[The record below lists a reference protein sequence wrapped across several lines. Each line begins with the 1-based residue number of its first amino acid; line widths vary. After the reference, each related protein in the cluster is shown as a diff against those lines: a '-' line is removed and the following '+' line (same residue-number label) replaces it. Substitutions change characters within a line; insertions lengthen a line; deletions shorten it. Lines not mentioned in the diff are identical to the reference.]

1 LGSSKALL
9 AKRQGL
15 TRSHKVNRD
24 EDLCFASTNNS
35 SDVKQDIRY
44 AFRMLRKQPG
54 FGTIAILTLAL
65 GIGANTAI
73 FSIVNAV
80 LLRPLPYR
88 DADRIMVLNESS
100 GPGQDYSVALPDY
113 FDWRND
119 NTVFEHL
126 AATHKESR
134 NLSGIPGR
142 DPERVSCASVTRNFF
157 NVVGV
162 SPETGRIFSE
172 DEDKVGAPPVVVIS
186 DRLWQRAF
194 NRDPGLLGRSI
205 TLHDQNFTVIGVMP
219 PQITSPQDTDAW
231 FSIMRRSNN
240 PAWMDRSHHPMI
252 FVWGKLKPGVTVDRA
267 RVEMKMIAARLER
280 TYPETNGK
288 VYAVVTPLLEN
299 LVGKY
304 RTNLGL
310 LLGAVGLVLLIAC
323 ANLANLFAARGA
335 ARAREFAIH
344 AAVGAT
350 RGQIVKKLLIESFV
364 IALLGGALG
373 FFLAI
378 WVRDGLIAL
387 SPGNVSRFHQIS
399 FDLPVLGFTFLVA
412 SLTTMLFGLWPA
424 WHTSQ
429 ADIQLALKAGSAG
442 SGDPPSAKRAR
453 DWLVVSEIALTLT
466 LLVAA
471 GLVLKSFSHLQSLLL
486 GYEPRALFTARFE
499 LPWQKYNDRDKIN
512 TFAKALLD
520 KVRSLPGV
528 QNAAVSSNGPLM
540 GGWQTGF
547 WREENQRPQ
556 PSDMLNS
563 DLEVVGGDYFSTLK
577 VPLLRG
583 RAFNER
589 DTKDSPRVIIIDQ
602 AMAEQYFPGE
612 NPIGKRLGVDPGND
626 NESYVMSEIVGV
638 VARMRFHAVDEMAPL
653 PVIYCSLGQAQRTSL
668 TLFVRSTMASTALER
683 AVRDAVTSIDSS
695 LPVFDARPM
704 TDRVRETWGAQRLLS
719 FLFSVFAGLALVLAT
734 IGLYGLLAYTTLKR
748 VPEIGIRLALGARP
762 AQIRALI
769 LSHGIQLLLIGSAIG
784 LVAAFG
790 LSRALQSV
798 LFEVKGIDPRIYLG
812 VGLILFGAT
821 LLAAW
826 IPARRAS
833 RVDPIVALHTE

>member
-1 LGSSKALL
+1 MSNLRL
-9 AKRQGL
+9 
-15 TRSHKVNRD
+15 
-24 EDLCFASTNNS
+24 
-35 SDVKQDIRY
+35 
-44 AFRMLRKQPG
+44 AFRQLIKNPA
-54 FGTIAILTLAL
+54 FSAVAIVTLAL

-80 LLRPLPYR
+80 LLRPLPYP

-113 FDWRND
+113 FDWRNG

-134 NLSGIPGR
+134 NLSGVPGR
-142 DPERVSCASVTRNFF
+142 EPERISCASVTRNFF
-157 NVVGV
+157 NIVGL
-162 SPETGRIFSE
+162 PPKIGRTFSE
-172 DEDKVGAPPVVVIS
+172 DEDKVGAPSVVVIS

-194 NRDPGLLGRSI
+194 NRDPAVLGRSI
-205 TLHDQNFTVIGVMP
+205 TLHDQNYTVIGVMP
-219 PQITSPQDTDAW
+219 REVTSPQDTDVW
-231 FSIMRRSNN
+231 LSMMRRSNN
-240 PAWMDRSHHPMI
+240 PVWMQRFIHPMI
-252 FVWGKLKPGVTVDRA
+252 FVWGKLKPGVTLEQA
-267 RVEMKMIAARLER
+267 RTEMKGIAAQLEKA
-280 TYPETNGK
+280 YPETNK
-288 VYAVVTPLLEN
+288 QEYAVVTPLLEN

-335 ARAREFAIH
+335 ARSREFAIH

-364 IALLGGALG
+364 VALLGGALG

-387 SPGNVSRFHQIS
+387 SPGDVSRFQQIS

-412 SLTTMLFGLWPA
+412 SLTTVLFGLWPA
-424 WHTSQ
+424 WQ
-429 ADIQLALKAGSAG
+429 ASHADVQLALKTGSAG

-453 DWLVVSEIALTLT
+453 DWLVISEIALTLT

-471 GLVLKSFSHLQSLLL
+471 GLVLKSFSRLQSLSI
-486 GYEPRALFTARFE
+486 GYESRALFTARFE

-512 TFAKALLD
+512 TFTKALLD
-520 KVRSLPGV
+520 KVRGLPGV

-547 WREENQRPQ
+547 WREENPRPQ
-556 PSDMLNS
+556 PSDMLSS
-563 DLEVVGGDYFSTLK
+563 DLEVVGGGYFSTLK

-612 NPIGKRLGVDPGND
+612 DPIGRRLGVDPGND
-626 NESYVMSEIVGV
+626 NENYVMSEIVGV
-638 VARMRFHAVDEMAPL
+638 VARMRFHAIDEMAPL

-668 TLFVRSTMASTALER
+668 TLFVRSTMASAALER

-695 LPVFDARPM
+695 MAVFDSRPM
-704 TDRVRETWGAQRLLS
+704 SDRVRETWGVQRLLS
-719 FLFSVFAGLALVLAT
+719 FLFSVFAGLALLLAT

-748 VPEIGIRLALGARP
+748 VREIGIRLALGARP
-762 AQIRALI
+762 EQIRRLI
-769 LSHGIQLLLIGSAIG
+769 LSHGLQLVFIGSAIG
-784 LVAAFG
+784 LATALA

-798 LFEVKGIDPRIYLG
+798 LFEVNGIDPRIYLG
-812 VGLILFGAT
+812 VGLLLFGAT
-821 LLAAW
+821 LLASW

-833 RVDPIVALHTE
+833 RVDPIIALRSE

>member
-1 LGSSKALL
+1 MSNLRLAL
-9 AKRQGL
+9 RQL
-15 TRSHKVNRD
+15 IKNP
-24 EDLCFASTNNS
+24 
-35 SDVKQDIRY
+35 
-44 AFRMLRKQPG
+44 AFSAV
-54 FGTIAILTLAL
+54 AIVTLAL

-80 LLRPLPYR
+80 LLRPLPYP

-113 FDWRND
+113 FDWQRD

-126 AATHKESR
+126 ACTHKESR

-142 DPERVSCASVTRNFF
+142 EPERISCASVTRNFF
-157 NVVGV
+157 NIVGLP
-162 SPETGRIFSE
+162 PEIGRTFGE

-186 DRLWQRAF
+186 DRLWRRVF
-194 NRDPGLLGRSI
+194 NADPSVLGRSI

-219 PQITSPQDTDAW
+219 PQVTSPQDSDVW
-231 FSIMRRSNN
+231 LSMMRRSNN
-240 PAWMDRSHHPMI
+240 PVWMQRFIHPMI
-252 FVWGKLKPGVTVDRA
+252 FVWGKLKPGVTLEQA
-267 RVEMKMIAARLER
+267 RTEMKGIAAQLEKA
-280 TYPETNGK
+280 YPETNK
-288 VYAVVTPLLEN
+288 QEYAVVTPLLEN

-335 ARAREFAIH
+335 ARSREFAIH

-350 RGQIVKKLLIESFV
+350 RGQIVKKLLIESLV

-387 SPGNVSRFHQIS
+387 SPGDVSRFHQIS

-412 SLTTMLFGLWPA
+412 SLTTVLFGLWPA
-424 WHTSQ
+424 WQ
-429 ADIQLALKAGSAG
+429 ASHANVQLALKTASAG

-453 DWLVVSEIALTLT
+453 DWLVISEIALTLT

-471 GLVLKSFSHLQSLLL
+471 GLVLKSFSRLQSLSL

-499 LPWQKYNDRDKIN
+499 LPWRKYNDRDKIN

-520 KVRSLPGV
+520 KVRGLPGV

-547 WREENQRPQ
+547 WREENPRPQ

-583 RAFNER
+583 RTFNER

-626 NESYVMSEIVGV
+626 NENYVMSEIVGV
-638 VARMRFHAVDEMAPL
+638 VARMRFHAIDEMAPL

-668 TLFVRSTMASTALER
+668 TLFVRSTMASAALEHSIR
-683 AVRDAVTSIDSS
+683 NAVTSVDSS

-704 TDRVRETWGAQRLLS
+704 SDRVRETWGAQRLLS

-748 VPEIGIRLALGARP
+748 VREIGIRLALGARP
-762 AQIRALI
+762 AQIRTLI
-769 LSHGIQLLLIGSAIG
+769 LSHGMQLLLIGSVIG
-784 LVAAFG
+784 LLSAFA

-798 LFEVKGIDPRIYLG
+798 LFDVKGIDPRIYLA
-812 VGLILFGAT
+812 VGLLLFGAT
-821 LLAAW
+821 LLASW

-833 RVDPIVALHTE
+833 RVDPIIALRQE

>member
-1 LGSSKALL
+1 
-9 AKRQGL
+9 
-15 TRSHKVNRD
+15 
-24 EDLCFASTNNS
+24 
-35 SDVKQDIRY
+35 
-44 AFRMLRKQPG
+44 MLRKQPG
-54 FGTIAILTLAL
+54 FSVIAILTLAL

-80 LLRPLPYR
+80 LLRPLPYP

-113 FDWRND
+113 FDWRKD

-142 DPERVSCASVTRNFF
+142 DSERVSCASVTRNFF
-157 NVVGV
+157 NIIGL
-162 SPETGRIFSE
+162 PPKIGRTFSE

-186 DRLWQRAF
+186 DRLWRRVF
-194 NRDPGLLGRSI
+194 NADPSVLGRSI

-219 PQITSPQDTDAW
+219 PQVTSPQDSDVW
-231 FSIMRRSNN
+231 LSMMRRSNN
-240 PAWMDRSHHPMI
+240 PVWMQRFIHPMI
-252 FVWGKLKPGVTVDRA
+252 YVWGKLKPGMTLEQA
-267 RVEMKMIAARLER
+267 RSEMKTIAARLEKA
-280 TYPETNGK
+280 YPETNGK
-288 VYAVVTPLLEN
+288 ETAIVTPLLEN

-304 RTNLGL
+304 RINLTL

-323 ANLANLFAARGA
+323 ANLANLFAARGV

-387 SPGNVSRFHQIS
+387 SPGDVSRFHQIS
-399 FDLPVLGFTFLVA
+399 FDPPVLGFTFLVA

-424 WHTSQ
+424 WHASH
-429 ADIQLALKAGSAG
+429 ADIQLALKTGSAG

-453 DWLVVSEIALTLT
+453 DWLVISEIALTLT

-471 GLVLKSFSHLQSLLL
+471 GLIVKSFSRLQSLSL

-499 LPWQKYNDRDKIN
+499 LPWEKYSDRDKIN

-520 KVRSLPGV
+520 DVRGLPGV

-547 WREENQRPQ
+547 WREENPRPQ

-612 NPIGKRLGVDPGND
+612 NPIGKRLGVDAGND
-626 NESYVMSEIVGV
+626 EEGSVMSEIVGV

-668 TLFVRSTMASTALER
+668 TLFVRSTMASAVLER
-683 AVRDAVTSIDSS
+683 TVHDAVTSIDSS
-695 LPVFDARPM
+695 LPVFDTRPM

-719 FLFSVFAGLALVLAT
+719 FLFSIFAGLALVLAT

-762 AQIRALI
+762 DQIRRLI
-769 LSHGIQLLLIGSAIG
+769 LSHGLQLLAIGSVIG
-784 LVAAFG
+784 LIAAFV

-798 LFEVKGIDPRIYLG
+798 LFEVKEVDPRIYLG

-821 LLAAW
+821 LVAAW

>member
-1 LGSSKALL
+1 
-9 AKRQGL
+9 
-15 TRSHKVNRD
+15 
-24 EDLCFASTNNS
+24 
-35 SDVKQDIRY
+35 
-44 AFRMLRKQPG
+44 MLRKQPG
-54 FGTIAILTLAL
+54 FSVIAILTLAL

-73 FSIVNAV
+73 FSMVNAV
-80 LLRPLPYR
+80 LLRPLPYPE
-88 DADRIMVLNESS
+88 ADRIMVLNESS

-142 DPERVSCASVTRNFF
+142 DPERVLCASVTRNFF
-157 NVVGV
+157 NVIGL
-162 SPETGRIFSE
+162 PPKIGRTFSE

-194 NRDPGLLGRSI
+194 NRDPAVLGRSI
-205 TLHDQNFTVIGVMP
+205 TLHDQNYMVIGVMP
-219 PQITSPQDTDAW
+219 PQVTSPQDTDVW
-231 FSIMRRSNN
+231 LSLMRRSNN
-240 PAWMDRSHHPMI
+240 PIWMQRFIHPMI
-252 FVWGKLKPGVTVDRA
+252 YVWGKLKPGVTLEQA
-267 RVEMKMIAARLER
+267 RSEMKTIAARLEKA
-280 TYPETNGK
+280 YPETNGK
-288 VYAVVTPLLEN
+288 ETAIVTPLLEN

-304 RTNLGL
+304 RINLTL

-350 RGQIVKKLLIESFV
+350 RGQIVKKLLIESFF
-364 IALLGGALG
+364 IALIGGAIG
-373 FFLAI
+373 FFMAV

-387 SPGNVSRFHQIS
+387 SPGDVSRFQQVS
-399 FDLPVLGFTFLVA
+399 FDLRVLAFTFLIA
-412 SLTTMLFGLWPA
+412 SFTTLLFGLWPA
-424 WHTSQ
+424 WQASH

-453 DWLVVSEIALTLT
+453 DWLVISEIALTLT

-471 GLVLKSFSHLQSLLL
+471 SLVLESFSRLQSLSL

-499 LPWQKYNDRDKIN
+499 LPWQKYNNRDKIN
-512 TFAKALLD
+512 IFAKALLD
-520 KVRSLPGV
+520 KVRGLPGV

-547 WREENQRPQ
+547 WREENPRPQ

-563 DLEVVGGDYFSTLK
+563 DLEVVVGDYFSTLK

-612 NPIGKRLGVDPGND
+612 NPIGKRLGVDLGND
-626 NESYVMSEIVGV
+626 EEGWVMSEIVGV
-638 VARMRFHAVDEMAPL
+638 VAHMRFHAIDEMAPL

-668 TLFVRSTMASTALER
+668 TLFVRLTMASAALER

-695 LPVFDARPM
+695 MPVFDARPM
-704 TDRVRETWGAQRLLS
+704 SDRVRETWGAQRLLS

-769 LSHGIQLLLIGSAIG
+769 LSHGMQLLLIGSVIG
-784 LVAAFG
+784 LISAFA

-812 VGLILFGAT
+812 VGLILLAAT

>member
-1 LGSSKALL
+1 
-9 AKRQGL
+9 
-15 TRSHKVNRD
+15 
-24 EDLCFASTNNS
+24 
-35 SDVKQDIRY
+35 
-44 AFRMLRKQPG
+44 MLRKQPC
-54 FGTIAILTLAL
+54 FSVIAILTLTL

-80 LLRPLPYR
+80 LLRPLPYP
-88 DADRIMVLNESS
+88 DAERIMVLNESS

-157 NVVGV
+157 SVVGI
-162 SPETGRIFSE
+162 SPEIGRIFSE

-186 DRLWQRAF
+186 DRLWRRVF
-194 NRDPGLLGRSI
+194 NADHSVLGRSI

-219 PQITSPQDTDAW
+219 PQVTSPQDSDVW
-231 FSIMRRSNN
+231 LSMMRRSNN
-240 PAWMDRSHHPMI
+240 PVWMQRFIHPMI
-252 FVWGKLKPGVTVDRA
+252 YVWGKLKPGVTLEQA
-267 RVEMKMIAARLER
+267 RSEMKTIAARLEK
-280 TYPETNGK
+280 TYPDTNGK
-288 VYAVVTPLLEN
+288 ETAIVTPMLEN

-304 RTNLGL
+304 RINLTL
-310 LLGAVGLVLLIAC
+310 LLGAVSLVLLIAC

-350 RGQIVKKLLIESFV
+350 RGQVVKKLLIESFV
-364 IALLGGALG
+364 IALIGGALG
-373 FFLAI
+373 FFMAV

-387 SPGNVSRFHQIS
+387 SPGEVSRFQQIS
-399 FDLPVLGFTFLVA
+399 FDLPVLGFTFLIA
-412 SLTTMLFGLWPA
+412 SLTTVLFGLWPA
-424 WHTSQ
+424 WQ
-429 ADIQLALKAGSAG
+429 ASHANVQLALKAGSAG

-453 DWLVVSEIALTLT
+453 DWLVISEIALTLT

-471 GLVLKSFSHLQSLLL
+471 GLVLKSFSRLQSLSL

-520 KVRSLPGV
+520 KVRGLPGV

-547 WREENQRPQ
+547 WREENPRPQ

-563 DLEVVGGDYFSTLK
+563 DLEVVVGDYFSTLK

-626 NESYVMSEIVGV
+626 NENYVMSEIVGV
-638 VARMRFHAVDEMAPL
+638 VGRMRFHSIDEMAPL
-653 PVIYCSLGQAQRTSL
+653 PVIYCSLGQTQRTSL
-668 TLFVRSTMASTALER
+668 TLFVRSAMASAALER

-695 LPVFDARPM
+695 MPVFDARPM
-704 TDRVRETWGAQRLLS
+704 SDHVRETWGAQRLLS

-769 LSHGIQLLLIGSAIG
+769 FSHGMQLLLIGSVIG
-784 LVAAFG
+784 LFAAFA
-790 LSRALQSV
+790 LSRALQSM
-798 LFEVKGIDPRIYLG
+798 LFEVRGTDPKIYFG
-812 VGLILFGAT
+812 VGLILFAAT
-821 LLAAW
+821 LFASW